1 MVLLGISTQSL
12 GRANDFYRDFYGID
26 DSIKIDRQCIDSIL
40 NQIKKP
46 IINDRFFNRSFSAL

>member
-46 IINDRFFNRSFSAL
+46 IINDRFFNRSF